1 MARELLDPNDGEN
14 LAVRGF
20 LLFYSGGAR
29 ASVGAMRTHMTNYGF
44 PGHWPAWVTEAHAD
58 EFLTK
63 SAAQAWLRHLF
74 ALEEPTNG

>member
-1 MARELLDPNDGEN
+1 
-14 LAVRGF
+14 
-20 LLFYSGGAR
+20 
-29 ASVGAMRTHMTNYGF
+29 MTNYGF

-74 ALEEPTNG
+74 ALEEKTNG